1 MKHALHISAS
11 LCLAGALTACGGGG
25 EEASVQPFAPGEIVT
40 FAATQEDGS
49 VQESHYLMHGVNADG
64 DLLTGQDE
72 QASSLKISTGPGK
85 RPPLAGVLVAL
96 PLESGYSPSESVHRL
111 DALRDFYLQLW
122 RSISERR
129 NDGSDIA
136 AEIGDFN
143 TDIAALYEDYQQSG
157 FASVKDYVVF
167 YEQVGENPFFD
178 AQATVEEELLEFF
191 YATGWSQGAWLQ
203 TLRQQ
208 QWDWPRFL
216 QLMAQ
221 RGHSFAQLLEQYS
234 TWNAAGGMEISDFV
248 ERYLASQ
255 SVIKQ
260 MIIDDSPP
268 DIAPDNG
275 EGKPKDSPF
284 FLTKKSWG
292 VNVNS
297 RKQEVI
303 HILST
308 QDRDVKNYRKITEWR
323 VAKKCPTQIYIK
335 GRRGR
340 AQAVLKWQLRNSF
353 LDHKTLPGTYI
364 EDFGMEYFE
373 AEPGKIEFDRD
384 WGVPEGLNFGVASKW
399 LIKSLRVNMEVK
411 NLRNIRTENDP
422 HPGFSVRV
430 KITPGIVFNSPWVS
444 DCQVY

>member
-1 MKHALHISAS
+1 MKPALHISAT

-25 EEASVQPFAPGEIVT
+25 EEASVQPFEPGEIVT
-40 FAATQEDGS
+40 FSATLEDGS
-49 VQESHYLMHGVNADG
+49 VQESHYLMHGVTADG
-64 DLLTGQDE
+64 DLLTGQNE
-72 QASSLKISTGPGK
+72 QSSSLKISTGPGK

-96 PLESGYSPSESVHRL
+96 PLESGYSSIESARRL
-111 DALRDFYLQLW
+111 DALRDFYMQLW
-122 RSISERR
+122 RSIAERR
-129 NDGSDIA
+129 NDDSDIA
-136 AEIGDFN
+136 AEIGYFE
-143 TDIAALYEDYQQSG
+143 TDIAALYEDYRQSG
-157 FASVKDYVVF
+157 FDSVKDYVAF

-178 AQATVEEELLEFF
+178 AQETVEEELLKFF
-191 YATGWSQGAWLQ
+191 YATGWSQRYFLE
-203 TLRQQ
+203 TLRRL

-221 RGHSFAQLLEQYS
+221 RGHGFADLLAHYHAWD
-234 TWNAAGGMEISDFV
+234 TDGGMALSNFIESYVAI
-248 ERYLASQ
+248 Q

-268 DIAPDNG
+268 RPENG
-275 EGKPKDSPF
+275 EEKPKDNPF
-284 FLTKKSWG
+284 FLTKKSLD

-297 RKQEVI
+297 PKQGVV
-303 HILST
+303 HILSM

-323 VAKKCPTQIYIK
+323 VAYKCPTETYIK

-340 AQAVLKWQLRNSF
+340 AQAVIKWRLKYSF

-364 EDFGMEYFE
+364 EDLGMEYFKAAPE
-373 AEPGKIEFDRD
+373 KIDFDRD
-384 WGVPEGLNFGVASKW
+384 WGVPEGLNLGVASKW